1 MKPIPQISLNQRRS
15 RRDSGAACE
24 HEHTSFPLTDYSFQ
38 TTADAESSS
47 PAALPARKAPAFHKL
62 SSEFFDTEMSRDYV
76 TQFLLF
82 TLIGGVSAW
91 PIISMLLAVTRLVR
105 NY

>member
-1 MKPIPQISLNQRRS
+1 MKPIPQISPDQGGGRRH
-15 RRDSGAACE
+15 SGAPRD
-24 HEHTSFPLTDYSFQ
+24 HKSFPLTDYSYQ
-38 TTADAESSS
+38 TTVDAESSS
-47 PAALPARKAPAFHKL
+47 SAVLPARKAPGFHKL

-91 PIISMLLAVTRLVR
+91 PIISMLVAVTRLIR

>member
-1 MKPIPQISLNQRRS
+1 MKPTLQVSPSQNA
-15 RRDSGAACE
+15 SGG
-24 HEHTSFPLTDYSFQ
+24 FPLTDYSFQ
-38 TTADAESSS
+38 ATTEAQTSSS
-47 PAALPARKAPAFHKL
+47 ADLPATKSPALHKL
-62 SSEFFDTEMSRDYV
+62 SSEFFGTEMSRDYV

-82 TLIGGVSAW
+82 TIIGGISAW

>member
-1 MKPIPQISLNQRRS
+1 MKPTPQISHNQRGHR
-15 RRDSGAACE
+15 
-24 HEHTSFPLTDYSFQ
+24 SFPLTDYSFQ

-62 SSEFFDTEMSRDYV
+62 SSEFFATEMSRDYV

-82 TLIGGVSAW
+82 TLIGGISAW